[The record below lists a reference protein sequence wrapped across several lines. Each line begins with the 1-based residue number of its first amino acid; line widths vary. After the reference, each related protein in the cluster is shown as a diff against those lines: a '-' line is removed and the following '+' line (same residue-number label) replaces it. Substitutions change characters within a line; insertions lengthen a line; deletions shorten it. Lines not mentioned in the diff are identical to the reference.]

1 MKVCMVTRAMPCH
14 GRGGMEDHAL
24 SLAQGV
30 AARGHDVTVVT
41 TGHEK
46 ITVEQV
52 GGVEI
57 HCVPGTPSRVYSP
70 AWRALGTAAIEKLHA
85 ERRFDV
91 LHSQSIG
98 AFEFLRRGLHRSA
111 SLPAAVTFHGTPYDE
126 LVSSFNLIRYA
137 PPSRRFFNDAYKMGY
152 WAAQYLLYYRGAA
165 AAADALIATSDQQ
178 EDLFRRQFPVA
189 PGRLHKVYNGM
200 DLETFVP
207 AEGDDALR
215 TQFAIPAG
223 APVLLCIARFV
234 RDKGLRFVVD
244 ALPAIAKA
252 HPDVHLVLVGDGE
265 ERPALTAQVERLG
278 VARHLHF
285 TGYVPL
291 NDLPRYFAISDLFVN
306 ATIRR
311 NGYDLTMVEA
321 MACGRVVVSSDVGS
335 TPTLIADDVDGLLV
349 PIGDSR
355 ALANRIIGAL
365 NDRPRLKQMG
375 TRAREKAV
383 SAFGLSTMVE
393 RTIEVYDAIRSTHAQ
408 P

>member
-1 MKVCMVTRAMPCH
+1 MSVEERRALLDDLDGGSPLSRRGVPMVAI
-14 GRGGMEDHAL
+14 GF
-24 SLAQGV
+24 SFV
-30 AARGHDVTVVT
+30 AAGAIAASAWLWTKLETERASLRQAEARLAVETVARQADAA
-41 TGHEK
+41 ESARK
-46 ITVEQV
+46 L
-52 GGVEI
+52 
-57 HCVPGTPSRVYSP
+57 S
-70 AWRALGTAAIEKLHA
+70 AIEVDLAIARLSAKEA
-85 ERRFDV
+85 E
-91 LHSQSIG
+91 
-98 AFEFLRRGLHRSA
+98 
-111 SLPAAVTFHGTPYDE
+111 
-126 LVSSFNLIRYA
+126 
-137 PPSRRFFNDAYKMGY
+137 DARVRNEK
-152 WAAQYLLYYRGAA
+152 
-165 AAADALIATSDQQ
+165 AADALIATSDQQ
-178 EDLFRRQFPVA
+178 EALFRRQFPVA

-215 TQFAIPAG
+215 TQLAIPAG

-265 ERPALTAQVERLG
+265 ERLALTAQVERLG

-291 NDLPRYFAISDLFVN
+291 NDLPRYFANSDLFVN

-365 NDRPRLKQMG
+365 NDRQRLKQMG
-375 TRAREKAV
+375 ARAREKAV